1 MKKFRKRIN
10 SLVNKLLSFMMIVS
24 VFFGT
29 FNFSFIMPVSA
40 GELGQELTMPGGI
53 ANGDYIE
60 FYEGENLM
68 AQVQIKIGEDVLT
81 PIGNKV
87 VLPEFEENYQV
98 GFYITYEDGYEA
110 SSYSVNGNN
119 YLTPGG
125 GATPYVSITSS
136 ADLTVSFDFQR
147 INNNPGPGPG
157 DDGPL
162 PSMVNYPIL
171 AYFQGIVEP
180 VESTPENMILIPNEW
195 TSGTVSFKAKICMI
209 GEETRPDDG
218 VTECDPETQIL
229 SDLNIQGISNGD
241 QINRTVSG
249 YDDQNILIDE
259 GFLNYGKVGIHLT
272 NEILNITTDVISQ
285 NLINVEA
292 MAPMRMDYS
301 YGLSTIDQAIVTN
314 NTSGNLSIFF
324 GNEESTLIAT
334 GPNVVGIT
342 SLTGADYILNDE
354 DKSVTVSLPPLS
366 KETTTSVSITIELS
380 DNSTVTRQINIMR
393 TAIELSY
400 EGESKTIRAGY
411 VMHKAYLYNNQPHD
425 DNVFNAYLQVI
436 IYRNDVVVGYR
447 QVQIDDEEFVNN
459 LGENESGSM
468 ESVNPES
475 LVIYDGGI
483 EGANKVSVFL
493 TNGPIDYNSDILPSI
508 EFGLGAGVQIE
519 WEE

>member
-1 MKKFRKRIN
+1 
-10 SLVNKLLSFMMIVS
+10 
-24 VFFGT
+24 
-29 FNFSFIMPVSA
+29 
-40 GELGQELTMPGGI
+40 
-53 ANGDYIE
+53 
-60 FYEGENLM
+60 
-68 AQVQIKIGEDVLT
+68 
-81 PIGNKV
+81 
-87 VLPEFEENYQV
+87 
-98 GFYITYEDGYEA
+98 
-110 SSYSVNGNN
+110 
-119 YLTPGG
+119 
-125 GATPYVSITSS
+125 
-136 ADLTVSFDFQR
+136 
-147 INNNPGPGPG
+147 
-157 DDGPL
+157 
-162 PSMVNYPIL
+162 MVNYPIL

-180 VESTPENMILIPNEW
+180 AESTPENMILIPNEW
-195 TSGTVSFKAKICMI
+195 TSGTVSFKAKVCMV
-209 GEETRPDDG
+209 GEEIRPDDG
-218 VTECDPETQIL
+218 TTQCDPETQIL

-241 QINRTVSG
+241 QIDRTVSG
-249 YDDQNILIDE
+249 YDDEHILIEE
-259 GFLNYGKVGIHLT
+259 GFLNYGKAGIHLT
-272 NEILNITTDVISQ
+272 NEDINITTDVISQ
-285 NLINVEA
+285 DLINVEA

-324 GNEESTLIAT
+324 GNEEVTLIAT

-411 VMHKAYLYNNQPHD
+411 VMHKAYLYNNQSHD

-436 IYRNDVVVGYR
+436 VYRNDVVVGYR

-468 ESVNPES
+468 ESVAPDS

-493 TNGPIDYNSDILPSI
+493 TDGPIDYNSDVLPSI
-508 EFGLGAGVQIE
+508 EFGLGAGVQLE